1 MRTAHAIFALE
12 KYRHSFEVTLHSS
25 GREFIAQDTSEDMY
39 ASVDS
44 VIEKLERQILKHKG
58 KLHNKKRPKLGELPV
73 DLGPEETD
81 DDEEREGEVSA
92 ADPLEFPRL
101 TRGEA
106 VAKLRANG
114 DAYSI
119 FSDPDDQSC
128 HRPLQT
134 GRRHDRSDRVS
145 GIMEKKVL
153 SVKEF
158 FENQQEA
165 FSLEAVN
172 GILDGALPITVPEIH
187 RPGLALTG
195 FMQNFLNERIQI
207 LGETEVLYLNT
218 RTPEQRKSD
227 MENIFSMSLVC
238 IIVTRG
244 LDVPVELKEL
254 ATQHNVPLLRTPMLT
269 GPFIHELTQILSHF
283 FAPSDTLHGTFVDV
297 YGVGLLFTGRSGIGK
312 SEIALD
318 LVERGHRLVADD
330 TVEVRRVSE
339 DILIGRGSSHLEHF
353 MEIRGIGVINVHDLF
368 GIRAIRVQKRLEV
381 EVQLKQWDDATDW
394 ERQGLD
400 EKHTKILGVDLPQ
413 VVVPLFPGKNITVIS
428 EVIAMNQMLKVYGI
442 NAAERFNRLLI
453 DRMESDRRTRH
464 YLRFDTE

>member
-1 MRTAHAIFALE
+1 
-12 KYRHSFEVTLHSS
+12 
-25 GREFIAQDTSEDMY
+25 
-39 ASVDS
+39 
-44 VIEKLERQILKHKG
+44 
-58 KLHNKKRPKLGELPV
+58 
-73 DLGPEETD
+73 
-81 DDEEREGEVSA
+81 
-92 ADPLEFPRL
+92 
-101 TRGEA
+101 
-106 VAKLRANG
+106 
-114 DAYSI
+114 
-119 FSDPDDQSC
+119 
-128 HRPLQT
+128 
-134 GRRHDRSDRVS
+134 
-145 GIMEKKVL
+145 MEKKVL
-153 SVKEF
+153 SVKDL
-158 FENQQEA
+158 FENKQVA
-165 FSLEAVN
+165 FSLEALN
-172 GILDGALPITVPEIH
+172 GIVDGSLPITVPEIH
-187 RPGLALTG
+187 RPGLALAG

-218 RTPEQRKSD
+218 RSPKERKSD
-227 MENIFSMSLVC
+227 MQNLFSMSLVC

-244 LDVPVELKEL
+244 LEIPPELHDLSK
-254 ATQHNVPLLRTPMLT
+254 ANGVPLFRTPMLT
-269 GPFIHELTQILSHF
+269 GPFIHELTQLLSNY
-283 FAPSDTLHGTFVDV
+283 FAPTDTLHGTFVDV

-330 TVEVRRVSE
+330 QVEVRRVAE
-339 DILIGRGSSHLEHF
+339 DILIGRGSAHLEHF

-381 EVQLKQWDDATDW
+381 EVQLKQWDDSSDW

-400 EKHTKILGVDLPQ
+400 ERHTKILGVDLPR